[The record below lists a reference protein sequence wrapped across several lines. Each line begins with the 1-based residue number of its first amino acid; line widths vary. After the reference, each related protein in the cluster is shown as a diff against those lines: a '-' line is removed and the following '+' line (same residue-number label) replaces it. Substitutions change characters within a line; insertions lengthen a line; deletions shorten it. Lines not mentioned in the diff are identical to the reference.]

1 MSNPILAAGTV
12 CWRRV
17 SQPDGEVE
25 IMVLLVHRTKQKDV
39 SFPKGK
45 LDPGESMPQAAVRE
59 TLEETGL
66 SVALGANLGTIS
78 YLLPGGDDRKTVQ
91 YWAAEVTEAAVQVS
105 TFRPNREISALEW
118 VPFREVRGR
127 LSYKADR
134 DLFKVF
140 ERFAKRGAVET
151 FSVIFLRHCKAE
163 PRSDRWP
170 IDRLR
175 PLSDGGEDQAETLVP
190 TLEAFGPERISS
202 SSAERCM
209 RTVAPLAHHLHK
221 TIRVHEG
228 LSQDAWDEGNTDDL
242 RAIIGKIVRKGKT
255 TVVCTHRPV
264 LPDAIRELAL
274 ATGSLPGAYLDDAA
288 ALPPG
293 AFSVFHL
300 SRTHPGAGILAV
312 ETYPLKLRSNLS

>member
-1 MSNPILAAGTV
+1 MSSKPILAAGTV

-17 SQPDGEVE
+17 HAADGDEQ

-66 SVALGANLGTIS
+66 SVTLGSNLGTIS
-78 YLLPGGDDRKTVQ
+78 YLLPGGEDRKTVQ
-91 YWAAEVTEAAVQVS
+91 YWAAEVTEAAVHVS

-118 VPFREVRGR
+118 VPLAAVRSR
-127 LSYKADR
+127 LTYKADR

-140 ERFAKRGAVET
+140 ERFAKRDAIDT
-151 FSVIFLRHCKAE
+151 FSVILLRHCKAE
-163 PRSDRWP
+163 SRSDLWP

-175 PLSDGGEDQAETLVP
+175 PLSDLGEDQAETLVP
-190 TLEAFGPERISS
+190 MLRAFGPERISS
-202 SSAERCM
+202 SDAERCM
-209 RTVAPLAHHLHK
+209 RTVTPLAQHLHK
-221 TIRVHEG
+221 TIRVHGG
-228 LSQDAWDEGNTDDL
+228 LSQDAWNEGNSDDL
-242 RAIIGKIVRKGKT
+242 RDAIGKIVRKGKT

-274 ATGSLPGAYLDDAA
+274 ATGSLPGSYLDEAA

-300 SRTHPGAGILAV
+300 SRKHPGAGILAIEV
-312 ETYPLKLRSNLS
+312 YPLKH